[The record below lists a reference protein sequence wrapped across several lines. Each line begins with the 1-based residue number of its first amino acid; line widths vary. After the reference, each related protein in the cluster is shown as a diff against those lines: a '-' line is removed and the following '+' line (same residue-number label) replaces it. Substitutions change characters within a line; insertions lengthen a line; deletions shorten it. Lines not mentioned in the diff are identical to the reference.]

1 MQVGAQGHLIGLG
14 CRSAA
19 PYMLVSAAILAHPS
33 GLGRAGPF
41 PLHPCRI
48 GLRAFIGTCFAFIG
62 TCFAFIGI
70 CFGLSAGLL
79 YLRFV
84 F

>member
-1 MQVGAQGHLIGLG
+1 MQVGAQGHPIGLG

-41 PLHPCRI
+41 PCHPRRI
-48 GLRAFIGTCFAFIG
+48 GL
-62 TCFAFIGI
+62 
-70 CFGLSAGLL
+70 
-79 YLRFV
+79 
-84 F
+84 